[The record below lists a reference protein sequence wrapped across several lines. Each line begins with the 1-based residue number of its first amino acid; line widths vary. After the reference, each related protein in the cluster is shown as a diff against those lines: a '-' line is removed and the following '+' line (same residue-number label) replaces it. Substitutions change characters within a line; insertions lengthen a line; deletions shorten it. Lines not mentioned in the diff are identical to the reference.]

1 MFIYDWKLSRYHRLL
16 DFFLEKQT
24 LSHNLNEIR
33 ILVTNIDYKK
43 SLLLKKYKNVD
54 IKFSAHDAFLE

>member
-1 MFIYDWKLSRYHRLL
+1 MTENYQDTTDYWI
-16 DFFLEKQT
+16 FFLEKQT